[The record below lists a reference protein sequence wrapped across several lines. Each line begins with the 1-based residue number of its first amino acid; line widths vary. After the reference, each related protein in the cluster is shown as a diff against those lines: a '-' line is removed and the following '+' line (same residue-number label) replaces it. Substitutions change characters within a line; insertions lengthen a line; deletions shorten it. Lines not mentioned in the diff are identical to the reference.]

1 MPHMDKPHSARQRSA
16 PAEAATAEA
25 RPAADRDQKK
35 AAADLMVLALL
46 EERDRHGYEIAKQ
59 IEARSAGAIAFHV
72 ASLYTLLH
80 RLEGKELVAGRWVEK
95 SGQRRRRYY
104 RLTPRGVSVLAAER
118 RRWQVFANAVGQVA
132 FSHG

>member
-1 MPHMDKPHSARQRSA
+1 MPHMEKPHSSTEE
-16 PAEAATAEA
+16 EAV
-25 RPAADRDQKK
+25 PAADRDQKK
-35 AAADLMVLALL
+35 AAADLIVLALL

-59 IEARSAGAIAFHV
+59 IEARTDGAITFHV
-72 ASLYTLLH
+72 ASLYTLLY

-104 RLTPRGVSVLAAER
+104 RLTPRGASVLATER
-118 RRWQVFANAVGQVA
+118 RRWKVFAQAVGQVA